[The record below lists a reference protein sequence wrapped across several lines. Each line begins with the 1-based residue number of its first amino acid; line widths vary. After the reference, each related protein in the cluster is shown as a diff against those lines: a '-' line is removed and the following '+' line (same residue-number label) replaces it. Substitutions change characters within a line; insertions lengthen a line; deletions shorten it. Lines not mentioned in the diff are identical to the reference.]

1 MKKIMCLSSA
11 VMVGALLL
19 SSCHVSGQRVNGSG
33 NITKEER
40 QVGEFDG
47 VILRGSM
54 DVYVQQGAAKA
65 AVIEAEDNIIP
76 YIELDNR
83 GGVLT
88 VNVRKGVNLR
98 THKGIKVYL
107 TTTTINK
114 AELSGSGD
122 LALKGPFISKEKVD
136 IDLSGSGNINGSV
149 SGPSVEV
156 SISGSGNV
164 QLKGSTKDVELHT
177 SGSGNFDGGD
187 LLSENADIKI
197 SGSGNA
203 KVHASVKLETNISGS
218 GDVRYKGSPQ
228 INSRIHGSGS
238 VRKED

>member
-11 VMVGALLL
+11 IMVGALLL

-33 NITKEER
+33 NVAKEER

-54 DVYVQQGAAKA
+54 DVYVQQGTAKA

-76 YIELDNR
+76 YIQLDNR
-83 GGVLT
+83 GGMLT
-88 VNVRKGVNLR
+88 VDVRKGVNLR
-98 THKGIKVYL
+98 THKGIKIYL
-107 TTTTINK
+107 TTSTINK
-114 AELSGSGD
+114 AVLSGSGD
-122 LALKGPFISKEKVD
+122 LALKGPFSSKEKVD
-136 IDLSGSGNINGSV
+136 VDLSGSGNITGNL

-156 SISGSGNV
+156 GISGSGNV
-164 QLKGSTKDVELHT
+164 QLKGSTKDFELHT
-177 SGSGNFDGGD
+177 SGSGDFDGGD
-187 LLSENADIKI
+187 LLSENALVKI

-203 KVHASVKLETNISGS
+203 KVHASVRLETNISGS

-228 INSRIHGSGS
+228 IDSRIHGSGS
-238 VRKED
+238 VKKAD